1 MAIMKC
7 GGAGCASEFQDA
19 EFGPGMRVCNETKT
33 KGRAKE
39 YRCTVCETK
48 HVGRAV
54 AATEE
59 K

>member
-7 GGAGCASEFQDA
+7 GCAHSGQD
-19 EFGPGMRVCNETKT
+19 ELNGPGMRVCNEIKT
-33 KGRAKE
+33 KSGAKE

-48 HVGRAV
+48 HVGKAP
-54 AATEE
+54 AAPKE